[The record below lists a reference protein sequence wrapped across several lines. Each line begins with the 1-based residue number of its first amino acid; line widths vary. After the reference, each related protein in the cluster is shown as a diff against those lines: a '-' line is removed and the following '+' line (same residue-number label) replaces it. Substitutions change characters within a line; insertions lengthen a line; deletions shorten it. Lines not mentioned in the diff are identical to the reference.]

1 MEHTNFSCEWEL
13 ATNYI
18 LYAFYSAVAELFVDA
33 PFFIFFIHSTR
44 LDR

>member
-18 LYAFYSAVAELFVDA
+18 LYAFYSTVAELFVDA
-33 PFFIFFIHSTR
+33 PFFIFFYTLH
-44 LDR
+44 